1 MATAYLNPE
10 LLIAGL
16 LRKARAMPDAV
27 AWLTARH
34 GEAMEAV
41 LAGDEYVTSTT
52 DEGGSNTA
60 ERQLPANVL
69 LQLYESA
76 LQIYESDAAIAAGTA
91 VANGSV
97 RYADFS
103 SHPCTLG

>member
-1 MATAYLNPE
+1 MATASINPDI
-10 LLIAGL
+10 LLAGI
-16 LRKARAMPDAV
+16 LRKARGMPDPT

-34 GEAMEAV
+34 DEAMTAV
-41 LAGDEYVTSTT
+41 MAGDEYVTSTS

-60 ERQLPANVL
+60 ERQIPASTL
-69 LQLYESA
+69 LQLYEAA
-76 LQIYESDAAIAAGTA
+76 LQVYEAELAIAAGTA
-91 VANGSV
+91 TASGSV